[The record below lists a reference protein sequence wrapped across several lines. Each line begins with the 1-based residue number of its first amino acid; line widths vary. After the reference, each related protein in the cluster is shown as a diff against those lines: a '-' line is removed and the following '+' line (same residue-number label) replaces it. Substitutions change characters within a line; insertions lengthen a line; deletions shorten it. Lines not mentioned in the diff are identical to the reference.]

1 MGPGNLRCVAVARP
15 GVCAVASD
23 HVLDFGQRGL
33 REIPGSLADAG
44 LAAAGVG
51 FGKARA
57 RHPVAVRLPGGGRGA
72 EFGHRA
78 GLLVF
83 AQLAPLRVV
92 PGVIGEDVRLLTSR
106 RETRERTAVTVTKPP
121 AAGTGPG
128 PPRVVL
134 EARHPGWQRLGSM
147 VRKEFIEIR
156 RDRRTLA
163 LIVAVPVILLV
174 IFGYAANF
182 EVRHISAELAGH
194 DSPLLRSALG
204 TNGDFAVR
212 PGVAAD
218 QAAAESD
225 IQHGRVGVAVVVGA
239 DGRPA
244 RVLIDGSNL
253 LTAMT
258 AERELATLQGA
269 SAGAVPPV
277 SVDVLYNPSFSSTTF
292 MIPGLIGIIMTQVA
306 LVLTALGVVRER
318 ERGTIEQLMI
328 TPVRKLELMLGKT
341 IPYLLIGLC
350 DLVMVLLVSWTL
362 FHVPVR
368 GSIPLLFGEA
378 LLFLTATLGMGLLI
392 STVARTQLQAMQMSV
407 FVQLP
412 QMLLSGLIFPLA
424 AMPWGVR
431 WISYLLPLTYFV
443 SVARGVLLKGI
454 GLADLWPETI
464 GLAILA
470 VTYVSVAALRF
481 RKTLD

>member
-1 MGPGNLRCVAVARP
+1 
-15 GVCAVASD
+15 
-23 HVLDFGQRGL
+23 
-33 REIPGSLADAG
+33 
-44 LAAAGVG
+44 
-51 FGKARA
+51 
-57 RHPVAVRLPGGGRGA
+57 
-72 EFGHRA
+72 
-78 GLLVF
+78 
-83 AQLAPLRVV
+83 
-92 PGVIGEDVRLLTSR
+92 
-106 RETRERTAVTVTKPP
+106 VTVNKPP
-121 AAGTGPG
+121 AAGTEPG

-182 EVRHISAELAGH
+182 QVQHISAELAGH

-269 SAGAVPPV
+269 SADAAPPV

-292 MIPGLIGIIMTQVA
+292 MIPGLIGSIMTQVA

-341 IPYLLIGLC
+341 IPYLVIGLC
-350 DLVMVLLVSWTL
+350 DLIIVLLVSWAL

-412 QMLLSGLIFPLA
+412 QLLLSGLIFPLA

>member
-1 MGPGNLRCVAVARP
+1 VA
-15 GVCAVASD
+15 
-23 HVLDFGQRGL
+23 
-33 REIPGSLADAG
+33 
-44 LAAAGVG
+44 
-51 FGKARA
+51 
-57 RHPVAVRLPGGGRGA
+57 
-72 EFGHRA
+72 
-78 GLLVF
+78 
-83 AQLAPLRVV
+83 
-92 PGVIGEDVRLLTSR
+92 
-106 RETRERTAVTVTKPP
+106 VTKPP
-121 AAGTGPG
+121 ATGAEPG
-128 PPRVVL
+128 PSRVVL

-163 LIVAVPVILLV
+163 LIIAVPVILLV

-182 EVRHISAELAGH
+182 QVQHISAELVGH
-194 DSPLLRSALG
+194 DSLLLRSALG

-239 DGRPA
+239 SGRPV

-253 LTAMT
+253 LIAMT
-258 AERELATLQGA
+258 AERELAALQNA
-269 SAGAVPPV
+269 SAAAPPV
-277 SVDVLYNPSFSSTTF
+277 PVDVLYNPSFSSATF
-292 MIPGLIGIIMTQVA
+292 MIPGLIGSIMTQVA

-341 IPYLLIGLC
+341 IPYLVIGLC
-350 DLVMVLLVSWTL
+350 DLVIVLLVSWAL
-362 FHVPVR
+362 FGVPVR
-368 GSIPLLFGEA
+368 GSIALLFGEA

-392 STVARTQLQAMQMSV
+392 STIARTQLQAMQMSV
-407 FVQLP
+407 FIQLP

-443 SVARGVLLKGI
+443 SVARGVLLKGV
-454 GLADLWPETI
+454 GLADLWPETM

-470 VTYVSVAALRF
+470 VAYVGVAALRF

>member
-1 MGPGNLRCVAVARP
+1 MSPDNLPCVAVARP
-15 GVCAVASD
+15 DVCALANN

-33 REIPGSLADAG
+33 RETLGSLADAG

-51 FGKARA
+51 LHKAQA
-57 RHPVAVRLPGGGRGA
+57 RHPVAVRLPGGGLRA
-72 EFGHRA
+72 ELGHRG
-78 GLLVF
+78 GLPVL

-92 PGVIGEDVRLLTSR
+92 PGVIGGDVRLLTPR
-106 RETRERTAVTVTKPP
+106 RWTRERTAVTVTKPP
-121 AAGTGPG
+121 AVGTEPG

-182 EVRHISAELAGH
+182 QVQHISAELAGH

-239 DGRPA
+239 DGRQA

-269 SAGAVPPV
+269 SVGAAPPV

-341 IPYLLIGLC
+341 IPYLVIGLC
-350 DLVMVLLVSWTL
+350 NLVIVLLVSWAL

-378 LLFLTATLGMGLLI
+378 LLFLIATLGMGLLI

>member
-1 MGPGNLRCVAVARP
+1 M
-15 GVCAVASD
+15 
-23 HVLDFGQRGL
+23 
-33 REIPGSLADAG
+33 
-44 LAAAGVG
+44 
-51 FGKARA
+51 
-57 RHPVAVRLPGGGRGA
+57 
-72 EFGHRA
+72 
-78 GLLVF
+78 
-83 AQLAPLRVV
+83 
-92 PGVIGEDVRLLTSR
+92 
-106 RETRERTAVTVTKPP
+106 TVTNAP
-121 AAGTGPG
+121 AGTEPGQPG
-128 PPRVVL
+128 PPRVEL
-134 EARHPGWQRLGSM
+134 EARHPSWQRLGSM

-182 EVRHISAELAGH
+182 QVQHIPAELVGY
-194 DSPLLRSALG
+194 DSPLLRSALEA
-204 TNGDFAVR
+204 NGDFAVR
-212 PGVAAD
+212 PGVTAD

-225 IQHGRVGVAVVVGA
+225 IQRGLVAVAVVVGP
-239 DGRPA
+239 DGRPE

-258 AERELATLQGA
+258 AERELAALQSA
-269 SAGAVPPV
+269 SAGAAPPV
-277 SVDVLYNPSFSSTTF
+277 AVDVLYNPSFSSATF
-292 MIPGLIGIIMTQVA
+292 MIPGLIGSIMTQVA

-341 IPYLLIGLC
+341 IPYLVIGLC
-350 DLVMVLLVSWTL
+350 DLVIVLLVSWAL

-392 STVARTQLQAMQMSV
+392 STIARTQLQAMQMSV

-454 GLADLWPETI
+454 GLAGLWPETI

-470 VTYVSVAALRF
+470 VTYVGVAALRF

>member
-1 MGPGNLRCVAVARP
+1 M
-15 GVCAVASD
+15 
-23 HVLDFGQRGL
+23 
-33 REIPGSLADAG
+33 
-44 LAAAGVG
+44 
-51 FGKARA
+51 
-57 RHPVAVRLPGGGRGA
+57 
-72 EFGHRA
+72 
-78 GLLVF
+78 
-83 AQLAPLRVV
+83 
-92 PGVIGEDVRLLTSR
+92 
-106 RETRERTAVTVTKPP
+106 TVTKPP
-121 AAGTGPG
+121 TAGTEPG
-128 PPRVVL
+128 PPRAVL
-134 EARHPGWQRLGSM
+134 EGRHPGWQRLGSM

-182 EVRHISAELAGH
+182 QVQHIQAEIAGH
-194 DSPLLRSALG
+194 DSLLLRSVLA
-204 TNGDFAVR
+204 THGDFAVR

-218 QAAAESD
+218 QAAAES
-225 IQHGRVGVAVVVGA
+225 
-239 DGRPA
+239 
-244 RVLIDGSNL
+244 
-253 LTAMT
+253 
-258 AERELATLQGA
+258 
-269 SAGAVPPV
+269 
-277 SVDVLYNPSFSSTTF
+277 
-292 MIPGLIGIIMTQVA
+292 
-306 LVLTALGVVRER
+306 ER

-341 IPYLLIGLC
+341 IPYLVIGLC
-350 DLVMVLLVSWTL
+350 DLVIVLLVSWML
-362 FHVPVR
+362 FNVPVR
-368 GSIPLLFGEA
+368 GSLPLLFGEA
-378 LLFLTATLGMGLLI
+378 LLFLTATLGMGLVI

-470 VTYVSVAALRF
+470 VSYVGLAALRF

>member
-1 MGPGNLRCVAVARP
+1 M
-15 GVCAVASD
+15 
-23 HVLDFGQRGL
+23 
-33 REIPGSLADAG
+33 
-44 LAAAGVG
+44 
-51 FGKARA
+51 
-57 RHPVAVRLPGGGRGA
+57 
-72 EFGHRA
+72 
-78 GLLVF
+78 
-83 AQLAPLRVV
+83 
-92 PGVIGEDVRLLTSR
+92 
-106 RETRERTAVTVTKPP
+106 
-121 AAGTGPG
+121 
-128 PPRVVL
+128 
-134 EARHPGWQRLGSM
+134 
-147 VRKEFIEIR
+147 
-156 RDRRTLA
+156 
-163 LIVAVPVILLV
+163 
-174 IFGYAANF
+174 
-182 EVRHISAELAGH
+182 
-194 DSPLLRSALG
+194 
-204 TNGDFAVR
+204 
-212 PGVAAD
+212 
-218 QAAAESD
+218 
-225 IQHGRVGVAVVVGA
+225 
-239 DGRPA
+239 
-244 RVLIDGSNL
+244 LIDGSNL

-269 SAGAVPPV
+269 SAGAAPPD
-277 SVDVLYNPSFSSTTF
+277 SADVLYNPSFSSTTF
-292 MIPGLIGIIMTQVA
+292 MIPGLIGIIMTKVA

-341 IPYLLIGLC
+341 IPYLMIGLC
-350 DLVMVLLVSWTL
+350 DLVIVLLISWAL
-362 FHVPVR
+362 FNVPVR

-443 SVARGVLLKGI
+443 SVARGALLKGI

>member
-1 MGPGNLRCVAVARP
+1 MA
-15 GVCAVASD
+15 
-23 HVLDFGQRGL
+23 
-33 REIPGSLADAG
+33 
-44 LAAAGVG
+44 
-51 FGKARA
+51 
-57 RHPVAVRLPGGGRGA
+57 
-72 EFGHRA
+72 
-78 GLLVF
+78 
-83 AQLAPLRVV
+83 
-92 PGVIGEDVRLLTSR
+92 T
-106 RETRERTAVTVTKPP
+106 TKPS
-121 AAGTGPG
+121 ATGTAFE
-128 PPRVVL
+128 PPLVL
-134 EARHPGWQRLGSM
+134 EASHPGWQRLRSI

-163 LIVAVPVILLV
+163 LIIAVPMILLV

-182 EVRHISAELAGH
+182 QVHDIPAELVGH
-194 DSPLLRSALG
+194 NSGELRSALAKSG
-204 TNGDFAVR
+204 AFSVHR
-212 PGVAAD
+212 GVARD
-218 QAAAESD
+218 VSAAESD
-225 IQHGRVGVAVVVGA
+225 IQHGKVGVAIVVDEQGLPV
-239 DGRPA
+239 

-258 AERELATLQGA
+258 AQRELTNLRGESVGA
-269 SAGAVPPV
+269 APPV
-277 SVDVLYNPSFSSTTF
+277 SVDVLYNPSLSSTTF

-350 DLVMVLLVSWTL
+350 DFFIVLVVSWAL
-362 FHVPVR
+362 FGVPVR

-392 STVARTQLQAMQMSV
+392 STIARTQLQAMQMSV

-431 WISYLLPLTYFV
+431 WISYALPLTYFV
-443 SVARGVLLKGI
+443 SVARGVLLKGTGI
-454 GLADLWPETI
+454 AALWPETI
-464 GLAILA
+464 ALA
-470 VTYVSVAALRF
+470 VLAVSYVSLAALRF